1 MRKFSSY
8 GPIDTDLH
16 YYAPRKALLAHA
28 YTQLMGDDPEKGGHY
43 ITVWA
48 PRQVGKSWTM
58 QQILFQLHRD
68 DRFDAVKINLE
79 TVKMEPDLGMV
90 LAYISGHLAGR
101 LGRKRS
107 EVSTLKAFERIFAH
121 NSLEKPLILI
131 LDEFDALHEDVISSL
146 VGIFRNVYTSR
157 RDDARPSAEKEF
169 LLHGVALIG
178 VRSVL
183 GIENATGSPFNVQ
196 RSLHIPNL
204 TYDEVEGMFRWYERE
219 SGRQVDTPV
228 IEQVY
233 YETNGQP
240 GLTCWLGELLTE
252 GFEDYRPSPEQ
263 PLTME
268 DFRYVYM
275 WATQGLPNNTILN
288 IISKAKQIPYK
299 DVVLELFKTEEKMI
313 FAYHKPR
320 LNFLYMNG
328 VLTVDRTPQELY
340 VKFANPFVQKA
351 LFQYFSDELF
361 HYTGKLHEPFEN
373 LTDVFTDDGGLHIR
387 NLMKRFEKYLQK
399 NRHWL
404 LEDAPRRKDLR
415 LYEAVYHFCLYRFLC
430 DFLGIRHAA
439 VHPEFPT
446 GNGQIDLLIRYQDT
460 SYGLELKSF
469 TNDYEYR
476 EALKQAAR
484 YGKQLQLPEISL
496 ISFVEYID
504 EKARQTYE
512 AEYVD
517 ADSGVKV
524 MPVFVVIGSSEEKDR
539 LPSI

>member
-1 MRKFSSY
+1 
-8 GPIDTDLH
+8 
-16 YYAPRKALLAHA
+16 
-28 YTQLMGDDPEKGGHY
+28 
-43 ITVWA
+43 
-48 PRQVGKSWTM
+48 
-58 QQILFQLHRD
+58 
-68 DRFDAVKINLE
+68 
-79 TVKMEPDLGMV
+79 MEPDPGRV
-90 LAYISGHLAGR
+90 LSYISKKLTKR
-101 LGRKRS
+101 LGKNPT
-107 EVSTLKAFERIFAH
+107 EATTVDAFEELLTRDV
-121 NSLEKPLILI
+121 LEKPLILI
-131 LDEFDALHEDVISSL
+131 LDEFDALHEHVISSL
-146 VGIFRNVYTSR
+146 VGIFRNIYISR
-157 RDDARPSAEKEF
+157 RDDARPSAEKEH

-204 TYDEVEGMFRWYERE
+204 TYAEVEGMFRWYERE
-219 SGRQVDTPV
+219 SGRQVETPV

-252 GFEDYRPSPEQ
+252 GFEDYRPSAEQ

-288 IISKAKQIPYK
+288 IISKAKQALYK
-299 DVVLELFKTEEKMI
+299 DVVLELFKTEENMI
-313 FAYHKPR
+313 FAYNKPL

-361 HYTGKLHEPFEN
+361 HYTGKLREPFEN
-373 LTDVFTDDGGLHIR
+373 LMDVFTDAGLNIR
-387 NLMKRFEKYLQK
+387 NLMKRFEKYLQN

-404 LEDAPRRKDLR
+404 LKDAPRRKDLR

-430 DFLGIRHAA
+430 DFLGTGHAA

-446 GNGQIDLLIRYQDT
+446 GNGQIDLLIRYHDAF
-460 SYGLELKSF
+460 YGLELKSF

-484 YGKQLQLPEISL
+484 YGKRLQLPEVSL

-504 EKARQTYE
+504 EKTRQTYE
-512 AEYVD
+512 IEYVD
-517 ADSGVKV
+517 ADSAIKV
-524 MPVFVVIGSSEEKDR
+524 MPIFVEIGGE
-539 LPSI
+539 